1 MNDEVQHLSRRMAED
16 GAKTAGFFNDLSTED
31 WEQQVY
37 TTGSEWTAKDILA
50 HFVSAERAFVELL
63 TDIVS
68 GGPGAPRDLDIVA
81 FNEQEVPSL
90 RTHSTSD
97 LLSAF
102 VSARQKT
109 ADIASQMTAEDLN
122 KQGYHPWFGE
132 VDLRSMVKLVYRHN
146 MIHLRDIRKA
156 LGNNAPVPH
165 LDIAPPAA
173 NDGFGRG
180 ADE

>member
-1 MNDEVQHLSRRMAED
+1 
-16 GAKTAGFFNDLSTED
+16 
-31 WEQQVY
+31 
-37 TTGSEWTAKDILA
+37 
-50 HFVSAERAFVELL
+50 
-63 TDIVS
+63 
-68 GGPGAPRDLDIVA
+68 
-81 FNEQEVPSL
+81 
-90 RTHSTSD
+90 
-97 LLSAF
+97 